1 MSSAELLELERIQ
14 ANFGQIVYLT
24 EQQFDKL
31 QRGRIIYVDRE
42 TSKPLV
48 PVQRG
53 DIDSASG
60 GKLLMFQLLSQMP
73 KFTW

>member
-1 MSSAELLELERIQ
+1 MSSAELIELERIP
-14 ANFGQIVYLT
+14 AEFGQIVYLT

-31 QRGRIIYVDRE
+31 QRGRLVYVDRE

-53 DIDSASG
+53 AIDGSVT

-73 KFTW
+73 RFTW

>member
-1 MSSAELLELERIQ
+1 MSSAELLELERIP
-14 ANFGQIVYLT
+14 ADFGQIVYLT

-31 QRGRIIYVDRE
+31 NRGRLVYVDRE
-42 TSKPLV
+42 TAKPLV

-53 DIDSASG
+53 MIDGAVT

-73 KFTW
+73 RFTW